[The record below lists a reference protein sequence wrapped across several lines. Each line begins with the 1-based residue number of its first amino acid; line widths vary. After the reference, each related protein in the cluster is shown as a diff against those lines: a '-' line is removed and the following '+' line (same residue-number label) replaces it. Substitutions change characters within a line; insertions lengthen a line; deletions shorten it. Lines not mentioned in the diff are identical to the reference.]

1 MHTVVMVMRTT
12 RHALGLLGLVALVA
26 GSVGLS
32 AQGRQQGR
40 YGPAPI
46 PMSGTYELETTRGGN
61 AQRAADQATRN
72 LAQPQRDRAYQSL
85 LRRLQPPTTLAIDRN
100 GRTFTI
106 SSTSGPRASF
116 DADGQMRNE
125 PGPGGRM
132 TITRAEFI
140 GNRLSVSTS
149 GNRSTDFL
157 VTFEPLNNGNGLLV
171 TRRMDS
177 DDLRQ
182 PVTIQSYY
190 RRVANEPRWDLYAPE
205 STYAREPA
213 YPAQPAY
220 APPPPPRPEPR
231 AFVVPEGLR
240 IVAVLDTSL
249 STRTSRSGERFSM
262 TVRRPAEYEGSHIDG
277 IVARVTAYGPGRNA
291 DMRVDFDAIRL
302 PNGQRAEF
310 DAVLNTVRT
319 PGGQTLRVDAS
330 GGVPDRDVTV
340 RSGAIGAALG
350 AVIGAIAGG
359 GKGAAIG
366 AVAGGA
372 GGVILAQ
379 DRDQFLDLPPGTQV
393 TIIVTPWRNRD
404 RMP

>member
-32 AQGRQQGR
+32 AQAGQQRR

-46 PMSGTYELETTRGGN
+46 SMSGTYELETTRGDN
-61 AQRAADQATRN
+61 AQRAAGQATRN
-72 LAQPQRDRAYQSL
+72 LPQPQRDRTYNSL

-100 GRTFTI
+100 GRTVTV
-106 SSTSGPRASF
+106 SSSSGPRATF
-116 DADGQMRNE
+116 DADGQTRNE

-132 TITRAEFI
+132 VITRAEFI

-149 GNRSTDFL
+149 GNRATDFL

-205 STYAREPA
+205 STFAPE
-213 YPAQPAY
+213 PAY
-220 APPPPPRPEPR
+220 APPPEPRREPR
-231 AFVVPEGLR
+231 AFIVPEGLR
-240 IVAVLDTSL
+240 IVAVLDTSM

-262 TVRRPAEYEGSHIDG
+262 TVRSPAEYQGSQIDG
-277 IVARVTAYGPGRNA
+277 VIARVTPYGPGRNA

-319 PGGQTLRVDAS
+319 PGGVTLRVDAS
-330 GGVPDRDVTV
+330 GGMPDRDATV

-379 DRDQFLDLPPGTQV
+379 DRDEYLDLPPGTQV
-393 TIIVTPWRNRD
+393 TIIVTPFRNRG
-404 RMP
+404 RRP